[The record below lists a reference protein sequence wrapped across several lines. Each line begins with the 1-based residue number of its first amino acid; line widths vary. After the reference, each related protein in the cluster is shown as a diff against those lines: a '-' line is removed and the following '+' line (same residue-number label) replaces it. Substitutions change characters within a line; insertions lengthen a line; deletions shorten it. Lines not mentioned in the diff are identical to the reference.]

1 MRAAAD
7 YPAGEVPRVLYTDL
21 DGTLLGPGGSLF
33 AGADGVTRGA
43 AEALAALHEAGV
55 ILVPTSGRTAD
66 QLRESARIF
75 GANDFIAELGGL
87 TCYDLGKEIVRNYG
101 VFRGRGTPYEAMA
114 RSGAAAV
121 LLGAFPGRLEPHAPW
136 AFENRECSML
146 FRGLVD
152 ETAARTVLDV
162 GGHSW
167 LDLRDNGIVRRT
179 FESLDLPEI
188 HAYHLVPA
196 GVDKASAVRA
206 DLERRGLR
214 KQQAAAI
221 GDAPSDAALTGEV
234 GAVFIVANGRENVE
248 RAGPWPDAVYA
259 TQGPSGDGFN
269 EAVLKILGA

>member
-1 MRAAAD
+1 VKAATD
-7 YPAGEVPRVLYTDL
+7 YPAGGVPRVLYTDL

-43 AEALAALHEAGV
+43 AEAVAALHEAGV
-55 ILVPTSGRTAD
+55 ILVPTSGRTAS
-66 QLRESARIF
+66 QLRESARIL

-87 TCYDLGKEIVRNYG
+87 TYYDLGKEIVRNYG
-101 VFRGRGTPYEAMA
+101 AFRGRGTPYEAMA

-146 FRGLVD
+146 FRGLLD
-152 ETAARTVLDV
+152 EATARAVLDD

-167 LDLRDNGIVRRT
+167 LDLRDNGIIRRT
-179 FESLDLPEI
+179 FEGLVLPEI

-214 KQQAAAI
+214 KEQAVAV
-221 GDAPSDAALTGEV
+221 GDAPSDAALSGVV

-248 RAGPWPDAVYA
+248 RSGSWPDGVYA
-259 TQGPSGDGFN
+259 TQGPSGDGFA
-269 EAVLKILGA
+269 EATLTILGA